1 MTKHSSPSL
10 SPTSWRVEHGDCMA
24 LLDRLESG
32 SVDAVVTDPPYGI
45 DFQHAAWDGR
55 AIDATATRL
64 EGRRL
69 TPSEAFEVFSR
80 EWTQRCLRVLKPGG
94 HLVAFGAPRTA
105 HRLACAL
112 EDAGF
117 ELRDTLMWLF
127 GEGLPKSRRLPDGR
141 GTSLKPAYEPIL
153 LARKPPAGTVA
164 HNLREH
170 GTGALEIDACRI
182 RDHCGARRWP
192 ANVVASHA
200 RRCDEGACAAGCA
213 AAALDAGAGRPVSRF
228 FYCPKARH
236 GERDAGCER
245 LPARTRDLFPNAGA
259 AGKPAPRLRNPHPT
273 VKPIELMRWLVRLA
287 CPPDGLVLDCFC
299 GSGSSGVAAVLEHR
313 RFHGIELDPD
323 YVEIARA
330 RITHWQ
336 HDAEAGPR
344 HQREVPARPFART
357 RTARR

>member
-1 MTKHSSPSL
+1 MTTQSSPSL
-10 SPTSWRVEHGDCMA
+10 PPAWRVEHGDCMT
-24 LLDRLESG
+24 LLDGIDHG

-69 TPSEAFEVFSR
+69 APSQAFEVFSR
-80 EWTQRCLRVLKPGG
+80 EWAQRCLRVLKPGG

-117 ELRDTLMWLF
+117 QLRDTLMWLY
-127 GEGLPKSRRLPDGR
+127 GEGLPKSRRLPEGR
-141 GTSLKPAYEPIL
+141 GTTLKPAYEPIL
-153 LARKPPAGTVA
+153 LARKPPQGTVA
-164 HNLREH
+164 RNVREH
-170 GTGALEIDACRI
+170 GTGALEIDACRV
-182 RDHCGARRWP
+182 RDHCGSRRWP

-200 RRCDEGACAAGCA
+200 RRCTEGTCAAGCA
-213 AAALDAGAGRPVSRF
+213 VATLDECAGRPVSRF

-236 GERDAGCER
+236 AERDAGCEM
-245 LPARTRDLFPNAGA
+245 LPARARDLFPNAGA

-287 CPPDGLVLDCFC
+287 CPPGGLVLDCFC
-299 GSGSSGVAAVLEHR
+299 GSGTSGVAAVLEHR
-313 RFHGIELDPD
+313 RFLGIEREAE
-323 YVEIARA
+323 YVAIARA
-330 RITHWQ
+330 RIAHWQ
-336 HDAEAGPR
+336 RDGAASR
-344 HQREVPARPFART
+344 ASRREVPARPFART

>member
-1 MTKHSSPSL
+1 MT
-10 SPTSWRVEHGDCMA
+10 
-24 LLDRLESG
+24 LLDQLDPT

-69 TPSEAFEVFSR
+69 SPSQAFEVFSR
-80 EWTQRCLRVLKPGG
+80 AWAQRCLRVLKPGG

-127 GEGLPKSRRLPDGR
+127 GEGMPKSRRLPAGR
-141 GTSLKPAYEPIL
+141 GTTLKPAYEPIL
-153 LARKPPAGTVA
+153 LARKPPQGTVER
-164 HNLREH
+164 NVREH
-170 GTGALEIDACRI
+170 GTGALEIDACRV
-182 RDHCGARRWP
+182 RDRCGGARRWP
-192 ANVVASHA
+192 ANVVTAHA
-200 RRCDEGACAAGCA
+200 RQCAEGACAAGCA
-213 AAALDAGAGRPVSRF
+213 AAALDERAGRPVSRF

-236 GERDAGCER
+236 AERDAGCEH
-245 LPARTRDLFPNAGA
+245 LPARARDLFPNAGA
-259 AGKPAPRLRNPHPT
+259 ADKPAPRLHNPHPT

-287 CPPDGLVLDCFC
+287 CPPGGLVLDCFC
-299 GSGSSGVAAVLEHR
+299 GSGTSGVAAMLEHR
-313 RFHGIELDPD
+313 RFLGIEREPE
-323 YVEIARA
+323 YVTIARA
-330 RITHWQ
+330 RIAHWQ
-336 HDAEAGPR
+336 RHAGTNR
-344 HQREVPARPFART
+344 SSRREVPARPFVRR

>member
-1 MTKHSSPSL
+1 MG
-10 SPTSWRVEHGDCMA
+10 TSWRVEHGDCMS
-24 LLDRLESG
+24 LLDRFERG

-55 AIDATATRL
+55 AIKTTAARV

-69 TPSEAFEVFSR
+69 APSEAFEVFSR
-80 EWTQRCLRVLKPGG
+80 EWAQRCLRVLKPGG

-127 GEGLPKSRRLPDGR
+127 GEGLPKSRRLPEGG
-141 GTSLKPAYEPIL
+141 GTALKPAYEPIL
-153 LARKPPAGTVA
+153 LARKPPKGTIA
-164 HNLREH
+164 RNLREH
-170 GTGALEIDACRI
+170 GTGALEIDACRV
-182 RDHCGARRWP
+182 RDACGGRRWP

-200 RRCDEGACAAGCA
+200 RGCDQTACVGGCTAAD
-213 AAALDAGAGRPVSRF
+213 LDECAGRPVSRF

-245 LPARTRDLFPNAGA
+245 LPARTRDLFPNAGK
-259 AGKPAPRLRNPHPT
+259 AGSRAPRLHNPHPT
-273 VKPIELMRWLVRLA
+273 VKPLELMRWLVRLT
-287 CPPDGLVLDCFC
+287 CPPGGLVLDCFC

-323 YVEIARA
+323 YVAIARA

-336 HDAEAGPR
+336 HHAAAHRPSRREG
-344 HQREVPARPFART
+344 EVPMRPFARI
-357 RTARR
+357 RISDA

>member
-1 MTKHSSPSL
+1 
-10 SPTSWRVEHGDCMA
+10 MA
-24 LLDRLESG
+24 LFDRLEHG

-55 AIDATATRL
+55 AIDATAKRL

-69 TPSEAFEVFSR
+69 TPPEAFEVFSR
-80 EWTQRCLRVLKPGG
+80 EWAQRCLRVLKPGG

-127 GEGLPKSRRLPDGR
+127 GEGLPKSRRLPAGR
-141 GTSLKPAYEPIL
+141 GTTLKPAYEPIL
-153 LARKPPAGTVA
+153 LARKPPQGTVER
-164 HNLREH
+164 NVREH

-182 RDHCGARRWP
+182 RDRCSGERRWP

-200 RRCDEGACAAGCA
+200 RRCAEGACAAGCA
-213 AAALDAGAGRPVSRF
+213 VAALDERAGRPVSRF

-245 LPARTRDLFPNAGA
+245 LPARSRDLFPNAGA

-273 VKPIELMRWLVRLA
+273 VKPIELMRWLVRLLT
-287 CPPDGLVLDCFC
+287 PPGGLVLDPFA
-299 GSGSSGVAAVLEHR
+299 GSGSTGAAALLEDA
-313 RFHGIELDPD
+313 RFLGIEREAA
-323 YVEIARA
+323 YVPVARA
-330 RITHWQ
+330 RIRHWA
-336 HDAEAGPR
+336 HANKLASRSRGG
-344 HQREVPARPFART
+344 AR
-357 RTARR
+357 